1 MPKWKA
7 FYPNWVKF
15 SRHFWFLR
23 QFLRLAGIFFLVL
36 KTLFGP
42 FIVLKTN
49 VSVPWFRCKIVYKT
63 GHPGPR
69 YLRKKKMGL
78 RLVLRA
84 MFVMFLQISRH
95 MVVRFSNRSF
105 HWNCEIER
113 VILSTII
120 CTNGVF
126 KYQRKIPMS
135 FKTRLKNPKLQ
146 ENLTWLGKKAF
157 HLGICDS

>member
-23 QFLRLAGIFFLVL
+23 QFLRLAGIFFSFKNSFCIFYWTSQCHGFNAKL
-36 KTLFGP
+36 
-42 FIVLKTN
+42 
-49 VSVPWFRCKIVYKT
+49 VYKT

-120 CTNGVF
+120 GTNGVF
-126 KYQRKIPMS
+126 KYPKKIPMS
-135 FKTRLKNPKLQ
+135 FKNRLKNPKLR